1 MTMDAVLQ
9 WIHATW
15 LGTVTRDV
23 VWLFP
28 TFEILHFMG
37 LCVLIGAV
45 LVMDLRIIGVLRAIP
60 MRQAL
65 SFTPIALGAF
75 LVNMLSGIGFY
86 CSDPVRY
93 TTNIAFELKMLMLLL
108 AGLNAS
114 WFWITRHR
122 KLAQLPDDADADLTS
137 KVIAVLSLLI
147 WFSVIVLGR
156 FMPYVE

>member
-1 MTMDAVLQ
+1 MDAILH
-9 WIHATW
+9 WIESSW
-15 LGTVTRDV
+15 LGVTTRDV

-75 LVNMLSGIGFY
+75 IVNMLSGIGFY
-86 CSDPVRY
+86 CSDPFRY
-93 TTNIAFELKMLMLLL
+93 TPNIAFELKMLMLLL

-114 WFWITRHR
+114 WFWFTRHG
-122 KLAQLPDDADADLTS
+122 KLARLPDDGDADLTS
-137 KVIAVLSLLI
+137 KVIAGLSLII